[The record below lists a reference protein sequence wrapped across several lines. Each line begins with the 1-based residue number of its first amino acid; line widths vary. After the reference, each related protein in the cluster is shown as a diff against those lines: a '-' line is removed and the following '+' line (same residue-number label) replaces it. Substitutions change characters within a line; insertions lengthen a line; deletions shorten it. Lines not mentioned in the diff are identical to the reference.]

1 MEYPQT
7 RVFHSKTSA
16 ITTVSPTNTILSQEK
31 KFITKTNELEFS
43 EKNLRI
49 LFEKNIA
56 LQSLDYLDDYTPDG
70 EDQSF
75 SQLSLSN
82 LVDNSFFSNSNN
94 ELLYLY

>member
-16 ITTVSPTNTILSQEK
+16 STTASPTNTILSQEK

-70 EDQSF
+70 DDQSF